1 MAAANYCGRCLTT
14 FTGEP
19 PACTN
24 MSCGSSQPD
33 EGWDTVLDKGDILDR
48 HYLIEKCLAVGG
60 AGLTYKARELDADNT
75 PIGPDLAIKVLFAAR
90 DKGAFLQRLANEAQ
104 ILQTLAHPHIV
115 ACHGFVTRVG
125 HAPYLVTR
133 FERGG
138 GLQEHIERVGPVRPS
153 IAAAIAHQI
162 LTGLDK
168 AHRAGVVHRDLKPDN
183 VLLEEPVSATQV
195 PHVRVADF
203 GIAKMQAGVGDRL
216 TRIGMFVGTPEYAAP
231 EQFSG
236 ADPTAATDVFAMGG
250 LILFCLTGELP
261 VRFSQRTDLPTTYQE
276 LLDQLPPQIPAS
288 VPHSEG
294 KSALQDV
301 LNRVMAQYPEDRPS
315 VPEVLLAL
323 APIAGIPVKES
334 ELPIGKATTPSPASP
349 RSKPVAA
356 AAPMS
361 EAKSSPAP
369 PMSAPTP
376 PPPPVAAAPPPA
388 RGTGAAAAVGAVGLL
403 GVAAVVVVAAIGVGA
418 WYMGVFD
425 DGTTPMPPPVPGVDT
440 PPERTGIFPLDGAT
454 APELVAERTRLT
466 DAVVSASGGIH
477 LVCAI
482 DADIPVRLTISE
494 TGSIDEALV
503 NPATGLSSEQR
514 ACVDTRLTAL
524 SLARSE
530 TYSVTFTT
538 TLTPGI

>member
-24 MSCGSSQPD
+24 MSCGSNQPED
-33 EGWDTVLDKGDILDR
+33 GWDTVLDDGDILDR
-48 HYLIEKCLAVGG
+48 HYLIERCLAVGG

-90 DKGAFLQRLANEAQ
+90 DKGAFLQRLSNEAQ
-104 ILQTLAHPHIV
+104 ILQSLAHPHIV

-203 GIAKMQAGVGDRL
+203 GIAKIQAGIGDRL
-216 TRIGMFVGTPEYAAP
+216 TRVGMFVGTPEYAAP

-261 VRFSQRTDLPTTYQE
+261 VHFSQRTDLPTTYQE
-276 LLDQLPPQIPAS
+276 LLDQLPPQIPSS
-288 VPHSEG
+288 VPDNDA
-294 KSALQDV
+294 KSALQI
-301 LNRVMAQYPEDRPS
+301 LINNIMTQYPEDRLT
-315 VPEVLLAL
+315 VPEVLVAL
-323 APIAGIPVKES
+323 APIAGIPVEES
-334 ELPIGKATTPSPASP
+334 AHPIGKTATSNSASP
-349 RSKPVAA
+349 RS
-356 AAPMS
+356 
-361 EAKSSPAP
+361 SPA
-369 PMSAPTP
+369 SAPTP
-376 PPPPVAAAPPPA
+376 MPAAEGPPETEPKAGPTAQPVVPDAAPPQ
-388 RGTGAAAAVGAVGLL
+388 RSNGAVAAVGAMGMLA
-403 GVAAVVVVAAIGVGA
+403 VAALVVLAAIGGGA
-418 WYMGVFD
+418 WYMGAFD
-425 DGTTPMPPPVPGVDT
+425 GESVPTPQLTADVGS
-440 PPERTGIFPLDGAT
+440 ERTGIFPLDGAT
-454 APELVAERTRLT
+454 APELVAERTRLA
-466 DAVVSASGGIH
+466 DAVASASGGIH

-482 DADIPVRLTISE
+482 DGDIPVRLTVSE
-494 TGSIDEALV
+494 TGSIAEALV
-503 NPATGLSSEQR
+503 NPASGLSREQR
-514 ACVDTRLTAL
+514 SCVDTRLTAL
-524 SLARSE
+524 SVPRSE

-538 TLTPGI
+538 TLFTSN

>member
-1 MAAANYCGRCLTT
+1 MPAANYCGRCLTT

-24 MSCGSSQPD
+24 LSCGSRQPD
-33 EGWDTVLDKGDILDR
+33 GGWDTVLDKGDVLDR
-48 HYLIEKCLAVGG
+48 HYLIERCLAVGG
-60 AGLTYKARELDADNT
+60 AGLTYKARELDSDNT

-90 DKGAFLQRLANEAQ
+90 DKGAFLQRLSNEAQ
-104 ILQTLAHPHIV
+104 ILQSLAHPHIV

-138 GLQEHIERVGPVRPS
+138 GLQEHIERVGPVRPK

-168 AHRAGVVHRDLKPDN
+168 THRAGVVHRDLKPDN

-216 TRIGMFVGTPEYAAP
+216 TRVGMFVGTPEYAAP

-250 LILFCLTGELP
+250 LMMFCLTGELP
-261 VRFSQRTDLPTTYQE
+261 VHFSQRTDLPTTYQE

-288 VPHSEG
+288 VPDSDA
-294 KSALQDV
+294 KNALQALID
-301 LNRVMAQYPEDRPS
+301 RVMAQSPEDRPT
-315 VPEVLLAL
+315 VPDVLAAL
-323 APIAGIPVKES
+323 APIAGIPLEES
-334 ELPIGKATTPSPASP
+334 AKPIGKTATPSAASPRSNPVAAPAPLAETPAPSPAS
-349 RSKPVAA
+349 A
-356 AAPMS
+356 
-361 EAKSSPAP
+361 
-369 PMSAPTP
+369 TP
-376 PPPPVAAAPPPA
+376 PPS
-388 RGTGAAAAVGAVGLL
+388 RGAGAVAAVGAM
-403 GVAAVVVVAAIGVGA
+403 GVLAIAAVVVLIAIGGGA

-425 DGTTPMPPPVPGVDT
+425 DGSSVIEAPVVDVD
-440 PPERTGIFPLDGAT
+440 PLRTGVFPLDGAT
-454 APELVAERTRLT
+454 AQDLVTERTRLQ
-466 DAVVSASGGIH
+466 DAVATVSSGVH
-477 LVCAI
+477 LICAI
-482 DADIPVRLTISE
+482 DGDIPVRLTISE
-494 TGSIDEALV
+494 IGAISEALT
-503 NPATGLSSEQR
+503 NPASGLSTEQR
-514 ACVDTRLTAL
+514 SCVQTRLTAL
-524 SLARSE
+524 SVARSE

-538 TLTPGI
+538 TLATGN

>member
-24 MSCGSSQPD
+24 LSCGSAQPD
-33 EGWDTVLDKGDILDR
+33 EGWDTVLDTGDILDR
-48 HYLIEKCLAVGG
+48 HYLIERCLAVGG

-104 ILQTLAHPHIV
+104 ILQSLAHPHIV

-153 IAAAIAHQI
+153 VAAAIAHQI

-183 VLLEEPVSATQV
+183 VLLEEPVAANQV

-203 GIAKMQAGVGDRL
+203 GIAKVQAGVGDRL
-216 TRIGMFVGTPEYAAP
+216 TRVGMFVGTPEYAAP

-250 LILFCLTGELP
+250 LMLFCLTGELP
-261 VRFSQRTDLPTTYQE
+261 VHFSQRTDLPTTYQE

-288 VPHSEG
+288 VPDSEA
-294 KSALQDV
+294 KTALQA
-301 LNRVMAQYPEDRPS
+301 LINRVMAQYPEDRPT
-315 VPEVLLAL
+315 VPEVLIAL
-323 APIAGIPVKES
+323 APIAGIPVEDS
-334 ELPIGKATTPSPASP
+334 ERPIGKQTTPSPASP
-349 RSKPVAA
+349 RDKPV
-356 AAPMS
+356 
-361 EAKSSPAP
+361 SSPS
-369 PMSAPTP
+369 PMTPAP
-376 PPPPVAAAPPPA
+376 PPPPVAHAPPS
-388 RGTGAAAAVGAVGLL
+388 RGTGAFAAASAMGLL
-403 GVAAVVVVAAIGVGA
+403 AVAAVAVLAAIGIGA

-425 DGTTPMPPPVPGVDT
+425 GEPAAPPPSVVDVV
-440 PPERTGIFPLDGAT
+440 PERTGIFPLDGAT
-454 APELVAERTRLT
+454 DAELIAERTRLEG
-466 DAVVSASGGIH
+466 VVASASAGVH
-477 LVCAI
+477 LVCGI

-494 TGSIDEALV
+494 TGSITEALV
-503 NPATGLSSEQR
+503 NPATGLSSDER
-514 ACVDTRLTAL
+514 ICAATRLTAL
-524 SLARSE
+524 SVPRSE
-530 TYSVTFTT
+530 TYAVTFST
-538 TLTPGI
+538 TLSTSN